1 MTYFIFLGSK
11 ITVDS
16 NWSHEI
22 KRCLLLGGKAMTN
35 LDSILKSRDIT
46 LLTKVHQV
54 KALVFPVV
62 MYRHWELNYK
72 EGWVPKNCC
81 FWTVVLEKSLKSSLN
96 SKEIK
101 PVNPKI
107 NQPLIFIGRTD
118 AEAETPILWPP
129 DAKSQLTGNDP
140 DTGKGW
146 MQEERGMTE
155 EEMAGWHPWTS
166 SSMNIGL
173 SKLREIVKDREAWC
187 AAGHGVSESSTQLR
201 NWTTTNM

>member
-1 MTYFIFLGSK
+1 MKSWLKTQHSEKEDHGIQSHHIMAYRWETVETVTYFIFLGSK

-118 AEAETPILWPP
+118 AEAETPVLWPP
-129 DAKSQLTGNDP
+129 DAKSWLIGKDP
-140 DTGKGW
+140 DAGK
-146 MQEERGMTE
+146 
-155 EEMAGWHPWTS
+155 
-166 SSMNIGL
+166 
-173 SKLREIVKDREAWC
+173 D
-187 AAGHGVSESSTQLR
+187 
-201 NWTTTNM
+201 